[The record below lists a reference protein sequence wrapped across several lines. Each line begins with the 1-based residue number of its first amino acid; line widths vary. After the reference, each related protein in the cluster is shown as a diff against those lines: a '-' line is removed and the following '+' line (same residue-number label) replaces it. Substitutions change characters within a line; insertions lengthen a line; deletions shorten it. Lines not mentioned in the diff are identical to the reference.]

1 MPSSKT
7 RLTFGDMLQE
17 IRADGLSYDS
27 GTDTARL
34 KAPGATG
41 KGRLGLLDAQGFL
54 VGVDLRA
61 DDPRGSVV
69 MLGPHEA
76 VAETRKISARVEGDD
91 VVIER
96 AGAQIRAG
104 DASPYGAA
112 SSAP

>member
-7 RLTFGDMLQE
+7 RHTFGDMLQE
-17 IRADGLSYDS
+17 IRADGLSYDA

-41 KGRLGLLDAQGFL
+41 KGRLALLDAQGFL
-54 VGVDLRA
+54 VGVDLRG
-61 DDPRGSVV
+61 DDPRGSVI

-76 VAETRKISARVEGDD
+76 VTETRELAARVEGDD

-96 AGAQIRAG
+96 AGAQIRGG
-104 DASPYGAA
+104 DANPYMV
-112 SSAP
+112 SSAR